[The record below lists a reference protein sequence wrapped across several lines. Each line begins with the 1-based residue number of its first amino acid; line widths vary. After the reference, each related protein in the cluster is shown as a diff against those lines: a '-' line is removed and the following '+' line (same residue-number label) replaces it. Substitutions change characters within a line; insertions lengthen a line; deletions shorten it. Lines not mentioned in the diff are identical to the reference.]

1 MRQALGFFLAAVP
14 MGCASPSTDGR
25 HICTVEAVGQEM
37 GADHLDAVLEV
48 PEILLRGAHGGGVRV
63 YFEDCDFPLNAI
75 FSEETDKYIIENAP
89 KDTLNHHDGF
99 FRLVNARLW
108 IQIFSDQ
115 SGEAKFFVTSV
126 SEMRPITKARTQLQT
141 EYATEPLNGS

>member
-14 MGCASPSTDGR
+14 MGCASPSTDGK

-37 GADHLDAVLEV
+37 GADNLDAVLEV
-48 PEILLRGAHGGGVRV
+48 PEILLWGPHGDGGVSV

-99 FRLVNARLW
+99 FRLVTASLSIW
-108 IQIFSDQ
+108 KFSDQ
-115 SGEAKFFVTSV
+115 SGEARFFVTRV
-126 SEMRPITKARTQLQT
+126 SKMRPITESRTQL
-141 EYATEPLNGS
+141 PGL